1 MTLGLSDDNCNFIDF
16 LVPDFGSQILKEYML
31 SSNIETG
38 NIFFNNYNT
47 NESVY
52 EFLVIQQDE
61 TKKIIHA
68 TLSDRD
74 PFANYIK
81 YFVDDIDPGTIDKF
95 DFFTNKNAKYLFF
108 RFSDLLLYNNKIQF
122 P

>member
-1 MTLGLSDDNCNFIDF
+1 MTVGLSDDNCNFIDF
-16 LVPDFGSQILKEYML
+16 LVPDFGSQILREYML

-47 NESVY
+47 NESAY

-68 TLSDRD
+68 TLSYKDS
-74 PFANYIK
+74 FSNYIK

-108 RFSDLLLYNNKIQF
+108 RFTDLLLYNNKIQF